1 MNKCPKCS
9 AELNSNEKFCPKCGA
24 KLEENGFND
33 AINNVSEKF
42 EQFNNTADTT
52 YEYSKDDISK
62 NRAFAI
68 LAYIGL
74 LFLVPLLAAPNSPF
88 ARYHTNQGLLLFI
101 VSTASSVTAA
111 VLSIIGLGI
120 LGNIINITSGTVT
133 LIFMIIGIV
142 NAAQGRA
149 KELPIIG
156 SIKIL
161 R

>member
-111 VLSIIGLGI
+111 V
-120 LGNIINITSGTVT
+120 
-133 LIFMIIGIV
+133 
-142 NAAQGRA
+142 
-149 KELPIIG
+149 
-156 SIKIL
+156 
-161 R
+161 

>member
-88 ARYHTNQGLLLFI
+88 ARYHTNQGLLLFV